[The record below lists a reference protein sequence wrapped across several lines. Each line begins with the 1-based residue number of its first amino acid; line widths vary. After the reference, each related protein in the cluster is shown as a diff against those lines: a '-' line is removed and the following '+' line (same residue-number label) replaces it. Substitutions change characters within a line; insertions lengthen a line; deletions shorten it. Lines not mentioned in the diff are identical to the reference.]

1 MKQIMG
7 QFKYEIGFACDD
19 LYLSTLY
26 GLTFTVLWKGFL
38 LTDGLTD

>member
-1 MKQIMG
+1 MG

-26 GLTFTVLWKGFL
+26 GLTLERVFA
-38 LTDGLTD
+38 D